1 MGILSFWGNDLQL
14 VRVKFNLGIIMSFSP
29 LLLTPL
35 VVTSLY
41 FFHVE
46 LLNLHTYPFSILR
59 GGEKFKFIKFLASK
73 TLSIP
78 LGENE
83 HNTYPHKTPVQ
94 SALKQ
99 MFNVFLLCCRLSIK
113 N

>member
-14 VRVKFNLGIIMSFSP
+14 VRVKFNLGIIMPFSP

-59 GGEKFKFIKFLASK
+59 GG
-73 TLSIP
+73 
-78 LGENE
+78 G
-83 HNTYPHKTPVQ
+83 
-94 SALKQ
+94 
-99 MFNVFLLCCRLSIK
+99 K
-113 N
+113 NLNS